1 MKKIILV
8 IVLGTVISSCDKKK
22 VFDGPNYYT
31 DGFENYSTKDDLF
44 IDDNVLWSFNQLT
57 NSANKITVDS
67 SFAHSGTKSLLFD
80 AKKSEENALSKCS
93 ISKQYMA
100 FWEGETMRSSA
111 WYYIDGTQTLQWLFL
126 MDLEEQAAIGAGPG
140 MRLALVDNQ
149 LRVEHKFNEKDI
161 IQSSDIAQ
169 EFPRNQWVHVVFEI
183 KLSQK
188 HKGTVKV
195 WQNGQLVISAEK
207 RRTLPK
213 DLLYFQQGTKGSYNS
228 CEVGITANSYNSDL
242 RMWVDDV
249 VFEKVD

>member
-1 MKKIILV
+1 MKRIILFF
-8 IVLGTVISSCDKKK
+8 VLGTVISSCDKKK
-22 VFDGPNYYT
+22 VFDGPNYYA
-31 DGFENYSTKDDLF
+31 DGFENYSTKEDLF

-57 NSANKITVDS
+57 NAANTITVDS
-67 SFAHSGTKSLLFD
+67 SFAHSGTKSMLFD
-80 AKKSEENALSKCS
+80 AKKSEDNALSKCS
-93 ISKQYMA
+93 ISKQFMA
-100 FWEGETMRSSA
+100 FWEGETMRTSA
-111 WYYIDGTQTLQWLFL
+111 WYYIDGTQSLQWMFL

-140 MRLALVDNQ
+140 MRLALVDNL

-161 IQSSDIAQ
+161 IQSSETAQ

-213 DLLYFQQGTKGSYNS
+213 DLLYFQQGTKGGYNS
-228 CEVGITANSYNSDL
+228 CEVGITANSSNNDL